1 LIMARNCKLFSGG
14 GTYGSMRDVFVEKIC
29 KISGTTRAQSF
40 ECYCREFETDMG
52 VSWKPM

>member
-1 LIMARNCKLFSGG
+1 MARNCKLFSGG

-40 ECYCREFETDMG
+40 ECYCREFETDTG
-52 VSWKPM
+52 VNWMPV